1 MCQSSAPRCLPCPSG
16 RRRGLKAQRLDTL
29 LFWLPRLAWNF
40 EEILCKTPQGAELKL
55 PPHQFLGS
63 FTNSKIGWQC
73 QVGHQCRPWALR
85 RYLGDLRDGGKYWV
99 GREQWSSPTLAL
111 VPPSPVELRVLQGCT
126 HPSTGTP
133 AVVQSRP
140 THKLVLAGKDHWSPT
155 QAVGLVPQ
163 HQAHRKRGAPQE
175 GRPAIGEISVRPG
188 LE

>member
-1 MCQSSAPRCLPCPSG
+1 MSALPFWAAARVEGAASG
-16 RRRGLKAQRLDTL
+16 H
-29 LFWLPRLAWNF
+29 LAF
-40 EEILCKTPQGAELKL
+40 LASKT
-55 PPHQFLGS
+55 
-63 FTNSKIGWQC
+63 
-73 QVGHQCRPWALR
+73 R
-85 RYLGDLRDGGKYWV
+85 
-99 GREQWSSPTLAL
+99 
-111 VPPSPVELRVLQGCT
+111 VELRGNS
-126 HPSTGTP
+126 PSTGTP